1 MKLMLE
7 ARLRCHIKR
16 ENDPQGGYRYKADCP
31 FLGVTCKGD
40 KKEEAKRNLEL
51 SVDSLVGEYYE
62 VLDGEYDEVLD
73 GDSGPLLIIDRLAL
87 VSGDNTLDLPVVAS
101 SEDPQLSDNEYW
113 LEKSVNFVP
122 ATE

>member
-1 MKLMLE
+1 MKLLVE

-40 KKEEAKRNLEL
+40 KKEDAKRNLEL
-51 SVDSLVGEYYE
+51 SIDALV
-62 VLDGEYDEVLD
+62 GEYDEVLE
-73 GDSGPLLIIDRLAL
+73 GDSGPLLVIDRLAL
-87 VSGDNTLDLPVVAS
+87 VSGDNTLDLPVS
-101 SEDPQLSDNEYW
+101 SGDDAEDPKLSDNEYW

-122 ATE
+122 ETE